1 MVHCVL
7 AILGEAGLSHVV
19 FGLCT
24 GQVRILEVDLILPIK
39 NNQHLKVCSRY
50 TKVKLSCLIVLKG
63 DNFSSKTGI
72 CRSSSC
78 SSDPGFLFLEQQDF
92 AVGMQKAMPSLCFI
106 RQFSRCSGLCLL
118 LGILMAQW
126 FTSHKAGISVLF
138 CQPLGSIWGG
148 WSGFTSMRH
157 EKDYCMFLAK
167 PEVCLKPDCPVC
179 LFAGL
184 EQTGEQYGWMLE
196 LATAGIVTI
205 ILFTFCKICG
215 NFQVLQE
222 LTHEEK
228 MRELRKDMAGAGMLC
243 TDGSEIAVSQLVQP
257 WTLDLQQPTRGSS
270 SCNKC

>member
-39 NNQHLKVCSRY
+39 SNHHLKVCSRY

-63 DNFSSKTGI
+63 FMMEEEKFWE
-72 CRSSSC
+72 R
-78 SSDPGFLFLEQQDF
+78 
-92 AVGMQKAMPSLCFI
+92 
-106 RQFSRCSGLCLL
+106 
-118 LGILMAQW
+118 
-126 FTSHKAGISVLF
+126 
-138 CQPLGSIWGG
+138 
-148 WSGFTSMRH
+148 
-157 EKDYCMFLAK
+157 EKDYCTFLAK

-205 ILFTFCKICG
+205 ILFTFYKICG

-243 TDGSEIAVSQLVQP
+243 TDGSEIALSQLVQP
-257 WTLDLQQPTRGSS
+257 WTLDLEQPTRGSS